1 MCVWVCVDARDMS
14 KVDCLAK
21 RILDAMRCE
30 ARWGWFTLP
39 ICWVASRT
47 IWNRLWQHD
56 HSIGHKSD
64 HYKRA
69 LNIVNCYNKVD
80 NIGVHAINAYNRK
93 WPQIHTLTTTTTANN
108 NNRPTGND
116 DDNFSSSQQV
126 KINETWYT
134 NNSSRQT
141 INWISS
147 STHLLVRPFSLP
159 LSLNNCGPIGCD
171 A

>member
-1 MCVWVCVDARDMS
+1 MRGQVRMVHITNLFG
-14 KVDCLAK
+14 CLAHHMK
-21 RILDAMRCE
+21 SSVTTWPFHR
-30 ARWGWFTLP
+30 
-39 ICWVASRT
+39 S
-47 IWNRLWQHD
+47 Q
-56 HSIGHKSD
+56 SD

-69 LNIVNCYNKVD
+69 PNIADWYNKVD

-93 WPQIHTLTTTTTANN
+93 WPQIHTLTATKQQQ
-108 NNRPTGND
+108 PTDND

-147 STHLLVRPFSLP
+147 STHLLVRPHPLSLSLSLCLSVSFP
-159 LSLNNCGPIGCD
+159 LSLNKCEPIGCD